1 MPESAVLF
9 KTQGSQDQE
18 VVVTTGLEIFSM
30 LKFFKRKITLILTFI
45 FACISGICPLIMV
58 KLIGGITTDLSL
70 GESQEEGDFMKSII
84 KNIIRMAIADAVM
97 LVTNLISQCLK
108 SFCTPQFSHDL
119 RSEIYGNLI
128 VKPIDYFDNAQT
140 GTLIARLS
148 EDVTLIKETYCDKAI
163 EASKNCA
170 FALTGVIIAFTTS
183 WLVSLIWVATLPL
196 IITIFMLTEKCVGH
210 MWHKY
215 NDKSTYA
222 MAKAEEVITQFRT
235 VKSFDNEL
243 NEYEKYAES
252 LDGVDRVYTKSASI
266 QGFKYGILTFIE
278 NGLIIM
284 LFYIMCYFI
293 IKKPKY
299 GLQPGDCITLI
310 ISVLIAA
317 MGFAAMFSSSDDFR
331 RANISSRKVLSII
344 NTDNKEKEVQSKPE
358 IKCVTGRV
366 DYFNVS
372 FKYKGREEYALN
384 NFSMT
389 VETGQTVAIVGESG
403 SGKST
408 VLHLL
413 QRFYDGYEGEIT
425 IDGHNVKDFSDKS
438 IRSNIASVPQTPVIF
453 SMPIEDNIKYSHP
466 NASHDEVVSAANS
479 GNAHDFINNMSQS
492 YNSEVTQNSLSGGQ
506 KQRIC
511 ISRAI
516 VANTPIIILDK
527 ATASLDTESESLV
540 QKSIE
545 NFHGQKTVIVVA
557 HRLSTVKSADIIYV
571 MKEGCVV
578 EKGNHEQLLSLNG
591 VYSDLVKY
599 QLQ

>member
-58 KLIGGITTDLSL
+58 KLIGGVTTDLSL

-108 SFCTPQFSHDL
+108 SFCTPQFAHDL

-128 VKPIDYFDNAQT
+128 VKPIEYFDNAQT

-148 EDVTLIKETYCDKAI
+148 EDVTLIKEIYCDKAI

-170 FALTGVIIAFTTS
+170 FALAGVIIAFTTS
-183 WLVSLIWVATLPL
+183 WLVSLICVATLPL

-210 MWHKY
+210 MWHMY

-222 MAKAEEVITQFRT
+222 MDKAEEVITQFRT

-243 NEYEKYAES
+243 DEYEKYAES
-252 LDGVDRVYTKSASI
+252 LDGVDSVYTKSASI
-266 QGFKYGILTFIE
+266 QGFEYGILTFIE

-317 MGFAAMFSSSDDFR
+317 MGFAGMFSSSDDFR

-344 NTDNKEKEVQSKPE
+344 NPEVKDNEVPSKPE
-358 IKCVTGRV
+358 IKDVTGKV
-366 DYFNVS
+366 QH
-372 FKYKGREEYALN
+372 ALN
-384 NFSMT
+384 NFNMT
-389 VETGQTVAIVGESG
+389 VEPGQTVAIVGESG

-425 IDGHNVKDFSDKS
+425 IDGRNVKDFSDKS
-438 IRSNIASVPQTPVIF
+438 ICSNIASVPQTPVIF
-453 SMPIEDNIKYSHP
+453 SMSIEDNIKYSHP
-466 NASHDEVVSAANS
+466 SASNDEVVSAANS
-479 GNAHDFINNMSQS
+479 GNAHDFINNISQS
-492 YNSEVTQNSLSGGQ
+492 YNSEVSQNSLSGGQ

-516 VANTPIIILDK
+516 VANTPIIILDE

-571 MKEGCVV
+571 MKEGRVV